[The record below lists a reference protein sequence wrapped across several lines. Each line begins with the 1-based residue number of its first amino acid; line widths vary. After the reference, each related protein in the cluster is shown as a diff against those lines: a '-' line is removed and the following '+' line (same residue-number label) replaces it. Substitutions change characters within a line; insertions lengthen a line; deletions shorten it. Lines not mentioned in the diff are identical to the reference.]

1 MIPILVPVFRFDVLR
16 ACVFRYRTSA
26 RAEAR
31 GSLNRQLQMRTGM
44 RRSARVLLPVIAG
57 MLATAGCGIASGD
70 EIGEVELLKET
81 QARFRAAAARVQPS
95 LVRIETVG
103 GTQPSLNPAAEEPE
117 PKDDNLEGPPAPKR
131 TQNPFRENVGSGF
144 VVADGPTTGLIY
156 SSDGYIVTS
165 SFNFVRE
172 PALISVTLS
181 DGRRLAADLVARDQ
195 VRKIALLKVEADGL
209 AVPEW
214 VPSCAPPL
222 QGGGLADE
230 VRVGQWAIALGMGFG
245 GENASITVGI
255 VSALNRMCGNAVQT
269 DAKLGPANY
278 GGPLCD
284 IRGRVIGIAV
294 PMAQRPGELAG
305 AEMYDSGVGFA
316 VPRHR
321 VDAIVAELKKG
332 HSFHRGWLGLSL
344 DPRARGAVVVG
355 NIADPS
361 PAREA
366 GVRIGDKVVTIAGK
380 PVKHFGQLVQAL
392 YMIPA
397 GEAVRL
403 ELERDGEPI
412 SLDVVLAESSKLGA
426 LPEIAEPFDPAN
438 PLEPKPEETP
448 APEEVP

>member
-1 MIPILVPVFRFDVLR
+1 MKRIVQSLLRIVVL
-16 ACVFRYRTSA
+16 AAASTSL
-26 RAEAR
+26 E
-31 GSLNRQLQMRTGM
+31 
-44 RRSARVLLPVIAG
+44 IA
-57 MLATAGCGIASGD
+57 LGD
-70 EIGEVELLKET
+70 EAGAVELLKDT
-81 QARFRAAAARVQPS
+81 QERFRSAAARVQPS

-103 GTQPSLNPAAEEPE
+103 GTQPSLRPVSEEPE
-117 PKDDNLEGPPAPKR
+117 PKDDDLEGPPAPKR
-131 TQNPFRENVGSGF
+131 TQNPFRDTVGSGF
-144 VVADGPTTGLIY
+144 VVSDGPTTGLVY

-195 VRKIALLKVEADGL
+195 VRKIALLKVEAEGL

-214 VPSCAPPL
+214 VDARDKHPNVQMSEHPNMDFSTF
-222 QGGGLADE
+222 GLLDFSGE
-230 VRVGQWAIALGMGFG
+230 VRVGEWAIAFGMGFG
-245 GENASITVGI
+245 GEEASITVGI
-255 VSALNRMCGNAVQT
+255 VSALDRMCGNAVQT
-269 DAKLGPANY
+269 DAKLSPANY

-284 IRGRVIGIAV
+284 IRGRVIGISV

-332 HSFHRGWLGLSL
+332 HSFHRGWLGVSL
-344 DPRARGAVVVG
+344 NPRARDAVVVG

-366 GVRIGDKVVTIAGK
+366 GVRIGDKVVSIAGK
-380 PVKHFGQLVQAL
+380 PVKHFGQMVQAL

-397 GEAVRL
+397 GETVRL
-403 ELERDGEPI
+403 ELERDGEPL
-412 SLDVVLAESSKLGA
+412 SLDVVLAESSKLGP

-438 PLEPKPEETP
+438 PLEPEETP
-448 APEEVP
+448 TPEEVP